1 MTTSRLLLSLL
12 LTAPLLRA
20 DFDPRH
26 WRLRRQ
32 ITLDAPRAVAA
43 FPIDPL
49 LYRGLTRDQADLRI
63 VRGGVEIPY
72 VITTLSDESSETELH
87 PPILN
92 QGVVPGEGV
101 QVTLELDRP
110 VRHNRLRISTPERN
124 FRQRVRV
131 ETSDDS
137 QRWSIVRDDGYIF
150 DFSQD
155 GRRVSVLTVDYP
167 VSTKRYV
174 RATVFGW
181 KDIHSIESAWLTDYI
196 ERPAIR
202 DTMVIIQPARTMDLG
217 SPGLPYNEVR
227 FAIGPGFFHRAA
239 AIETSPDGE
248 AWSTA
253 GTGVLS
259 RTPDDEQ
266 LTINFPEQRERFV
279 RAQIFNGDDQPLP
292 LESLT
297 LEAFRRTVGFPAN
310 ERGVYWVYYGNPDAR
325 QPSYDFGYVAAQP
338 VALGATLG
346 PELANLTYRAPRKPW
361 TDEHPGLLYSILG
374 AAVIVMGTVTF
385 RFLRKVT

>member
-1 MTTSRLLLSLL
+1 MTSRLLLSLL

-20 DFDPRH
+20 DFDPVH
-26 WRLRRQ
+26 WRFRRQ
-32 ITLDAPRAVAA
+32 ITVDSQRPVAG
-43 FPIDPL
+43 FPIDPV

-72 VITTLSDESSETELH
+72 VITTLSDQSSETELH
-87 PPILN
+87 PAILN
-92 QGVVPGEGV
+92 QGVVPGVGIE
-101 QVTLELDRP
+101 VTLELDHP
-110 VRHNRLRISTPERN
+110 VRHNRLRIATPEKN
-124 FRQRVRV
+124 FRQRVRI

-137 QRWSIVRDDGYIF
+137 QHWTIVRDDGYIF

-155 GRRVSVLTVDYP
+155 GRRVSVLTVDFA

-196 ERPAIR
+196 DRPAIR
-202 DTMVIIQPARTMDLG
+202 DTMAIIQPARAIDLG
-217 SPGLPYNEVR
+217 SPGLPYNQIR
-227 FAIGPGFFHRAA
+227 FVIGLGFFHRAA
-239 AIETSPDGE
+239 AIETSDNGQT
-248 AWSTA
+248 WSTA

-259 RTPDDEQ
+259 RTQDDEQ
-266 LTINFPEQRERFV
+266 LTIDFPEQRERFV
-279 RAQIFNGDDQPLP
+279 RAHIYNGDDQPLP
-292 LESLT
+292 VESLR
-297 LEAFRRTVGFPAN
+297 LAAFRRTVAFPAN
-310 ERGVYWVYYGNPDAR
+310 QPGVYWVYYGNSNAR

-338 VALGATLG
+338 IALGATLG
-346 PELANLTYRAPRKPW
+346 PELANLAYRAPRKPW

-374 AAVIVMGTVTF
+374 AAVLVMGTVSF